1 MRELPLTD
9 EQKDELVTVAKRH
22 PKPYMRVKATALLL
36 VNRGIPALVVG
47 RDYLVPC
54 RDADTM
60 YSWMNKYEAGGV
72 KALLIRKG
80 RGRKP
85 AFCEPAGITSRGAPG
100 FPGRR
105 SGRARRDARANGYR
119 DSAA

>member
-85 AFCEPAGITSRGAPG
+85 AFSPSAPNACSGQRGTA
-100 FPGRR
+100 
-105 SGRARRDARANGYR
+105 
-119 DSAA
+119 